1 MAKPNPSL
9 TKLEIVKT
17 ISKQCGLKKTVAAQL
32 VDDLLEEIVKCL
44 ENNIKVKLSKFGNF
58 SIKYKKARYGRNPK
72 TKKAAIISER
82 RVVSFKAHKTL
93 MQKINNHFI

>member
-1 MAKPNPSL
+1 MIKLNPSL

-17 ISKQCGLKKTVAAQL
+17 ICKQCDLKKAVAAQL
-32 VDDLLEEIVKCL
+32 VDDLLEEIVKFL

-82 RVVSFKAHKTL
+82 KVVLFKAHKTL
-93 MQKINNHFI
+93 MQKINNQLT